1 MIENAILIYI
11 TRGLNAISE
20 RAFGSRNILLLISK
34 YTYYLIPCL
43 IVISQHLA
51 IFCVYWYTL

>member
-34 YTYYLIPCL
+34 HIYYLIPCL
-43 IVISQHLA
+43 IFISQHLA
-51 IFCVYWYTL
+51 IFCVY